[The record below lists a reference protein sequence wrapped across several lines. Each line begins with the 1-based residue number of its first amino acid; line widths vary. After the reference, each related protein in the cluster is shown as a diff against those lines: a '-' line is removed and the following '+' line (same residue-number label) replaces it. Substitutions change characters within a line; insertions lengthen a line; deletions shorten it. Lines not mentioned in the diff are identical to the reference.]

1 MNLAARVIIGVVAAA
16 GAWAATEIIDR
27 TQAQVAI
34 ACVDPEERVRVRE
47 IVVQGLDGALKD
59 RVYHLF
65 EQWVRDTTEQPKR
78 ATTGLTNAINAHIRA
93 RKDALRWNPPPCD
106 GAPQ

>member
-16 GAWAATEIIDR
+16 GTLAVMDIIER
-27 TQAQVAI
+27 TQAQVTI

-59 RVYHLF
+59 RVFHLF
-65 EQWVRDTTEQPKR
+65 EQWVRDASEQPKR

>member
-1 MNLAARVIIGVVAAA
+1 MNLAARVIIGVVAVA
-16 GAWAATEIIDR
+16 GLWAVMEILER

-47 IVVQGLDGALKD
+47 IVVAGLDGALKD

-65 EQWVRDTTEQPKR
+65 EQWVIDQNEQPKR

-106 GAPQ
+106 GAK